1 MIPELSHRPYAAA
14 VAIDH
19 PPVFI
24 SRDVLR
30 RGALSLVGGAATL
43 WAASHWQPVLMFFQ
57 TQDFIGAPILF
68 ALIAAALPIQLLTLT
83 RPLVKEVIDYS
94 TAPASMKLIAALAV
108 SGGSVLTALAW
119 WQAFCVLCEV
129 AR

>member
-1 MIPELSHRPYAAA
+1 VIPELTYRPRAAA

-19 PPVFI
+19 PPVFV

-30 RGALSLVGGAATL
+30 RGALSLVGGAAAL
-43 WAASHWQPVLMFFQ
+43 WTASHWQAVLTYFQ

-68 ALIAAALPIQLLTLT
+68 ALIAAALPVQLLTLT
-83 RPLVKEVIDYS
+83 RPLVREVTDSS

-119 WQAFCVLCEV
+119 WHAFRVLCEV